1 MLEQKLNEECVA
13 RSTSRFGRSDD
24 AFVSRRINGLN
35 DKVKHLTDGEYAAA
49 KSDVD
54 RLREELGQPPLPSL
68 QALLEE
74 KTSTYVSSP
83 RATVH
88 TRDTDQLPH
97 FNSTGHL

>member
-1 MLEQKLNEECVA
+1 MP
-13 RSTSRFGRSDD
+13 
-24 AFVSRRINGLN
+24 FVSRRINGLN

-54 RLREELGQPPLPSL
+54 RLREELGHPPLPSL

-88 TRDTDQLPH
+88 TRDTDQWPH
-97 FNSTGHL
+97 FQLNRPLMIDAAIAHT